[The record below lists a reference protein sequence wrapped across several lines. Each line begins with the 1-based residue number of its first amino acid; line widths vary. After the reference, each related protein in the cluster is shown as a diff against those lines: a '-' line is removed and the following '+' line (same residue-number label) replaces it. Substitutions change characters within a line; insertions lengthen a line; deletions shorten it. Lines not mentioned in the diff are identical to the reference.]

1 MGANAPKLSCSGWV
15 LHWSITDLME
25 LTDSVTT
32 LKGIGP
38 KKADLLA
45 GQGIFTLNDIISRFP
60 RKYED
65 RREIIPVSDLVPG
78 KDQLIHVKVLSRR
91 YSGFRYK
98 KKSPLMLLCEDDSG
112 RIEIVFFNGAYI
124 ANLFNAGAEYTFY
137 GRVTEN
143 RGALQMVHPEFHRK
157 GDPDDIRGI
166 IPVYSATEGI
176 SQNEYRKM
184 VRACEPLIDS
194 IEEWLPGDLP
204 ERYRLADPAFAVRN
218 IHFPEDE
225 KKIRQARYRLIFEEL
240 LTLETGMLSI
250 RGELAERS
258 SGAVIDPA
266 PADEFI
272 KTLPFELTDGQKQA
286 WSDISK
292 DLKSGK
298 SMNRLI
304 QGDVGSGKTVIAE
317 MAMYAA
323 VKSGYQAVMMAPTEI
338 LAKQHYKTLTDD
350 LSMLGIRV
358 GILTGSMKQK
368 DKNETL
374 LKLKSGGID
383 VLVGTHAL
391 IEPDVVF
398 RSLGLAITD
407 EQHRFGVEQRHM
419 LSGKGEGIN
428 IMVMTAT
435 PIPRTLAVII
445 YGDLDISQIRTMPTG
460 RKKIV
465 TRVAHPEDRM
475 VMYDFIKKKLR
486 QGQQAYVVAPLI
498 SDSDKIDASSAEEL
512 YEELSDL
519 FRGFRLALLHGNVD
533 PAEKDRIMTDF
544 ADHRI
549 DMLISTVV
557 IEIGI
562 NVPNA
567 TIMVIE
573 NCERFGLAQMYQLRG
588 RVGRGSERSYCFL
601 VMEHESE
608 IALERAKILEETSDG
623 FRIAE
628 EDLRLRGPGEIFG
641 TKQHGIP
648 ELNIS
653 DLVSHA
659 DVLEKAKEAAQ
670 EILQDDPHLT
680 SEQNQELRKRV
691 SRMFGDDIHLEL

>member
-1 MGANAPKLSCSGWV
+1 
-15 LHWSITDLME
+15 ME
-25 LTDSVTT
+25 LSDSVTT

-38 KKADLLA
+38 KKAELLA
-45 GQGIFTLNDIISRFP
+45 GQGIFTLNDIIMRFP

-65 RREIIPVSDLVPG
+65 RREIIPVSELQAG

-98 KKSPLMLLCEDDSG
+98 KKSPLLLLCEDDSG
-112 RIEIVFFNGAYI
+112 GRIEVVFFNGAYI

-166 IPVYSATEGI
+166 IPVYPGTEGI
-176 SQNEYRKM
+176 SQNEYRRM
-184 VRACEPLIDS
+184 VRACEPLIDG
-194 IEEWLPGDLP
+194 IGEWLPGDLP

-218 IHFPEDE
+218 IHFPDDE
-225 KKIRQARYRLIFEEL
+225 KKIRQARYRLIFDEL

-250 RGELAERS
+250 RGQIADWK

-266 PADEFI
+266 PADEFV
-272 KTLPFELTDGQKQA
+272 KTLPFELTDGQKEA
-286 WSDISK
+286 WKDISD
-292 DLKSGK
+292 DLMSHKA
-298 SMNRLI
+298 MNRLI

-317 MAMYAA
+317 MAMFAA

-338 LAKQHYKTLTDD
+338 LAKQHFKTLTDD
-350 LSMLGIRV
+350 LSMLGIRIA
-358 GILTGSMKQK
+358 ILTGSMKQK
-368 DKNETL
+368 NKNETL
-374 LKLKSGGID
+374 KRLADGDID
-383 VLVGTHAL
+383 VLIGTHAL
-391 IEPDVVF
+391 IEPGVQF
-398 RSLGLAITD
+398 HSLGLAVTD

-445 YGDLDISQIRTMPTG
+445 YGDLDISQIHTMPAG
-460 RKKIV
+460 RKKII
-465 TRVAHPEDRM
+465 TKVAHPEDRM
-475 VMYDFIKKKLR
+475 VMYDFVKKKMR

-498 SDSDKIDASSAEEL
+498 SESDKIDANSAEEL
-512 YEELSDL
+512 FDELSDL
-519 FRGFRLALLHGNVD
+519 FRGFRLALLHGSID

-544 ADHRI
+544 ADHKI

-567 TIMVIE
+567 TVMVIE
-573 NCERFGLAQMYQLRG
+573 NCERFGLAQMHQLRG
-588 RVGRGSERSYCFL
+588 RVGRGSEKSYCFL
-601 VMEHESE
+601 VMEHESD
-608 IALERAKILEETSDG
+608 IALQRAAILEESSDG

-659 DVLEKAKEAAQ
+659 DVLEKAKQAAQ
-670 EILQDDPHLT
+670 DILHDDPHLT
-680 SEQNQELRKRV
+680 ADQDQALKKRV
-691 SRMFGDDIHLEL
+691 RNMFGDDIHLEL

>member
-1 MGANAPKLSCSGWV
+1 
-15 LHWSITDLME
+15 ME
-25 LTDSVTT
+25 LTDDVTV
-32 LKGIGP
+32 LKGIGSR
-38 KKADLLA
+38 KAALLA
-45 GQGIFTLNDIISRFP
+45 QQGIFTLNDIIMRFP

-65 RREIIPVSDLVPG
+65 RRDVVPVSDLVAG
-78 KDQLIHVKVLSRR
+78 KDQLIQVKVLSRR

-98 KKSPLMLLCEDDSG
+98 KKSPLLLLCEDDSG

-143 RGALQMVHPEFHRK
+143 RGGLQMVHPEFHRQ

-176 SQNEYRKM
+176 SQNEYRRL
-184 VRACEPLIDS
+184 VHACEPLIDE
-194 IEEWLPGDLP
+194 IPEWLPGDLP
-204 ERYRLADPAFAVRN
+204 EKYRLADPAFAIKNV
-218 IHFPEDE
+218 HFPDDE
-225 KKIRQARYRLIFEEL
+225 KKIKQARYRLIFDEL

-250 RGELAERS
+250 RGNIA
-258 SGAVIDPA
+258 GAGDGVVIDPKY
-266 PADEFI
+266 ADEFI
-272 KTLPFELTDGQKQA
+272 KTLPFELTDGQKDA
-286 WSDISK
+286 WQDISY
-292 DLKSGK
+292 DLASHKP
-298 SMNRLI
+298 MNRLI

-317 MAMYAA
+317 MAMYAS

-338 LAKQHYKTLTDD
+338 LAKQHFKTLSDD

-374 LKLKSGGID
+374 RRLADGEID

-391 IEPDVVF
+391 IEPGVEF
-398 RSLGLAITD
+398 KSLGLAITD

-419 LSGKGEGIN
+419 LSDKGEGIN

-445 YGDLDISQIRTMPTG
+445 YGDLDISQIRTMPAG
-460 RKKIV
+460 RQKIV
-465 TRVAHPEDRM
+465 TKIAHAEDRM

-486 QGQQAYVVAPLI
+486 QGEQAYVVAPLI

-512 YEELSDL
+512 YEELSDM
-519 FRGFRLALLHGNVD
+519 FRGFRLALLHGSID
-533 PAEKDRIMTDF
+533 PAEKDRIMNDF
-544 ADHRI
+544 ADHKI
-549 DMLISTVV
+549 DMLVSTVV

-567 TIMVIE
+567 TVMVIE
-573 NCERFGLAQMYQLRG
+573 NCERFGLAQMHQLRG
-588 RVGRGSERSYCFL
+588 RVGRGSARSYCFL

-608 IALERAKILEETSDG
+608 IAVQRAEILKESSDG
-623 FRIAE
+623 FVIAE

-653 DLVSHA
+653 DLVNHA
-659 DVLEKAKEAAQ
+659 DVLEKAKQAAQ
-670 EILQDDPHLT
+670 QILNDDPHLT
-680 SEQNQELRKRV
+680 SEQNLPLKQRV
-691 SRMFGDDIHLEL
+691 NDMFGDDIHLEL

>member
-1 MGANAPKLSCSGWV
+1 MK
-15 LHWSITDLME
+15 
-25 LTDSVTT
+25 LTDDVTV
-32 LKGIGP
+32 LKGIGS
-38 KKADLLA
+38 KKAALLA
-45 GQGIFTLNDIISRFP
+45 EQGIFTLNDIIMRFP

-65 RREIIPVSDLVPG
+65 RREIVPVSDLKPG
-78 KDQLIHVKVLSRR
+78 KDQLIQVKVLSRR
-91 YSGFRYK
+91 YSGFRFK
-98 KKSPLMLLCEDDSG
+98 KKSPLLLLCEDDSG
-112 RIEIVFFNGAYI
+112 RIEIVFFNGSYI
-124 ANLFNAGAEYTFY
+124 ANLFNAGAEYMFY

-143 RGALQMVHPEFHRK
+143 RGGLQMVHPEFHRK
-157 GDPDDIRGI
+157 GDPNDIRGI
-166 IPVYSATEGI
+166 IPVYSATEGV

-184 VRACEPLIDS
+184 VHACEPLIDD
-194 IEEWLPGDLP
+194 IPEWLPGDLP
-204 ERYRLADPAFAVRN
+204 EKYRLADPPFAIRN

-225 KKIRQARYRLIFEEL
+225 KKIRQARYRLIFDEL

-250 RGELAERS
+250 RGDMANRKT
-258 SGAVIDPA
+258 GAVIDPSS
-266 PADEFI
+266 ADEFI
-272 KTLPFELTDGQKQA
+272 RTLPFDLTEGQKEA
-286 WSDISK
+286 WKDISA
-292 DLKSGK
+292 DLSSHKA
-298 SMNRLI
+298 MNRLI

-317 MAMYAA
+317 MAMFAA

-338 LAKQHYKTLTDD
+338 LAKQHFKTLTDD

-374 LKLKSGGID
+374 ERLASGDID

-391 IEPDVVF
+391 IEPGVQF
-398 RSLGLAITD
+398 KSLGLAITD

-445 YGDLDISQIRTMPTG
+445 YGDLDISQIRTMPEG
-460 RKKIV
+460 RQKII
-465 TRVAHPEDRM
+465 TKIAHNEDRM

-498 SDSDKIDASSAEEL
+498 SESDKIDASSAEEL

-519 FRGFRLALLHGNVD
+519 FRGFRLALLHGNID
-533 PAEKDRIMTDF
+533 SAEKDRIMTDF
-544 ADHRI
+544 ADHKI
-549 DMLISTVV
+549 DMLVSTVV

-567 TIMVIE
+567 TVMVIE
-573 NCERFGLAQMYQLRG
+573 NCERFGLAQMHQLRG
-588 RVGRGSERSYCFL
+588 RVGRGSSKSYCFL
-601 VMEHESE
+601 VMEHESD
-608 IALERAKILEETSDG
+608 IAVERAKILTESSDG

-628 EDLRLRGPGEIFG
+628 EDLVLRGPGEIFG
-641 TKQHGIP
+641 TRQHGIP

-659 DVLEKAKEAAQ
+659 DVLEKAKQAAI
-670 EILQDDPHLT
+670 EILHDDPHLT
-680 SEQNQELRKRV
+680 HKENLPLKKRV
-691 SRMFGDDIHLEL
+691 KAMFGDDIRIDL

>member
-1 MGANAPKLSCSGWV
+1 
-15 LHWSITDLME
+15 ME

-32 LKGIGP
+32 LKGIGK
-38 KKADLLA
+38 KKAELLA
-45 GQGIFTLNDIISRFP
+45 GQGIYTLNDIIMRFP

-65 RREIIPVSDLVPG
+65 RRNVIPVSELVAG

-98 KKSPLMLLCEDDSG
+98 KKSPLLLLCEDDSG

-143 RGALQMVHPEFHRK
+143 RGGLQMVHPEFHRN

-184 VRACEPLIDS
+184 VRACEPLIDG
-194 IEEWLPGDLP
+194 IPEWLPGDLP
-204 ERYRLADPAFAVRN
+204 VRYRLADPAFAVRN
-218 IHFPEDE
+218 IHFPEDGRM
-225 KKIRQARYRLIFEEL
+225 ILQAKYRLVFDEL

-250 RGELAERS
+250 RGDLADS
-258 SGAVIDPA
+258 GDGAVIDPL

-272 KTLPFELTDGQKQA
+272 KTLPFELTEGQKQA
-286 WSDISK
+286 WKDISA
-292 DLKSGK
+292 DLSSHKA
-298 SMNRLI
+298 MNRLI

-323 VKSGYQAVMMAPTEI
+323 VKSGYQAVMMVPTEI
-338 LAKQHYKTLTDD
+338 LAKQHYKTLNDD
-350 LSMLGIRV
+350 LSMLGMRV
-358 GILTGSMKQK
+358 AILTGSMKQK

-374 LKLKSGGID
+374 MRLAAGDID
-383 VLVGTHAL
+383 MLVGTHAL
-391 IEPDVVF
+391 IEPGVEF
-398 RSLGLAITD
+398 KSLGLAITD

-419 LSGKGEGIN
+419 LSDKGEGIN

-435 PIPRTLAVII
+435 PIPRTLAVVI
-445 YGDLDISQIRTMPTG
+445 YGDLDISQIRTMPKG
-460 RKKIV
+460 RQKII
-465 TRVAHPEDRM
+465 TKIAHPEDRM

-486 QGQQAYVVAPLI
+486 EGQQAYVVAPLI

-544 ADHRI
+544 ADHKI
-549 DMLISTVV
+549 DMLVSTVV

-573 NCERFGLAQMYQLRG
+573 NSERFGLAQMHQLRG
-588 RVGRGSERSYCFL
+588 RVGRGSVRSYCFL
-601 VMEHESE
+601 VMEHEND
-608 IALERAKILEETSDG
+608 IAVQRAQILTESSDG
-623 FRIAE
+623 FEIAE
-628 EDLRLRGPGEIFG
+628 EDLKLRGPGEIFG

-670 EILQDDPHLT
+670 EILRDDPHLIKA
-680 SEQNQELRKRV
+680 ENHELKKRV
-691 SRMFGDDIHLEL
+691 STMFGNDIRLEL

>member
-1 MGANAPKLSCSGWV
+1 M
-15 LHWSITDLME
+15 D
-25 LTDSVTT
+25 LTDSVTV
-32 LKGIGP
+32 LKGIGN
-38 KKADLLA
+38 KKAEMLA
-45 GQGIFTLNDIISRFP
+45 GQGIFTLNDIIMRFP

-65 RREIIPVSDLVPG
+65 RRSIIPVADLVPG

-98 KKSPLMLLCEDDSG
+98 KKSPLLLLCEDDSG

-124 ANLFNAGAEYTFY
+124 ANLFNAGAEYSFY

-143 RGALQMVHPEFHRK
+143 RGSLQMVHPEFHRK

-184 VRACEPLIDS
+184 VHACEPLIDD
-194 IEEWLPGDLP
+194 IPEWLPDNLP
-204 ERYRLADPAFAVRN
+204 QRYRLADPSFAIRN
-218 IHFPEDE
+218 IHFPDDE
-225 KKIRQARYRLIFEEL
+225 KKIRQARYRLIFDEL

-250 RGELAERS
+250 RGEIASRKG
-258 SGAVIDPA
+258 GAVIDPKY
-266 PADEFI
+266 ADEFI
-272 KTLPFELTDGQKQA
+272 NTLPFELTDGQKDA
-286 WSDISK
+286 WKDISQ
-292 DLKSGK
+292 DLSSEKA
-298 SMNRLI
+298 MNRLI

-317 MAMYAA
+317 MAMFAA

-358 GILTGSMKQK
+358 AILTGSMKQK
-368 DKNETL
+368 DKSETL
-374 LKLKSGGID
+374 KRLAEDDID

-391 IEPDVVF
+391 IEPGVEF
-398 RSLGLAITD
+398 RSLGLAVTD

-428 IMVMTAT
+428 VMVMTAT

-445 YGDLDISQIRTMPTG
+445 YGDLDISQIRTMPAG
-460 RKKIV
+460 RQKIV
-465 TRVAHPEDRM
+465 TKIAHNDDRM
-475 VMYDFIKKKLR
+475 VMYDFVKKKLK

-498 SDSDKIDASSAEEL
+498 SESDKIDASSAEEL
-512 YEELSDL
+512 YEELTEI
-519 FRGFRLALLHGNVD
+519 FKGFDLALLHGNID
-533 PAEKDRIMTDF
+533 PAEKDRIMQDF
-544 ADHRI
+544 ADHKI
-549 DMLISTVV
+549 DMLVSTVV

-567 TIMVIE
+567 TVMVIE
-573 NCERFGLAQMYQLRG
+573 NCERFGLAQMHQLRG

-608 IALERAKILEETSDG
+608 IALERARILTESSDG
-623 FRIAE
+623 FTIAE

-659 DVLEKAKEAAQ
+659 DVLEKAKEAAEQ
-670 EILQDDPHLT
+670 ILNDDTHL
-680 SEQNQELRKRV
+680 EHDQNLPLKKRV
-691 SRMFGDDIHLEL
+691 KSMFGDDIRLEL

>member
-1 MGANAPKLSCSGWV
+1 MNLS
-15 LHWSITDLME
+15 
-25 LTDSVTT
+25 DSVTT
-32 LKGIGP
+32 LKGIGK
-38 KKADLLA
+38 KKAELLA
-45 GQGIFTLNDIISRFP
+45 GQGIFTLSDIIRRYP

-65 RREIIPVSDLVPG
+65 RRDVIPISGLIPG
-78 KDQLIHVKVLSRR
+78 KDQLIKVKILSRR

-98 KKSPLMLLCEDDSG
+98 KKSPLMLLGEDDTG

-137 GRVTEN
+137 GRVSEN
-143 RGALQMVHPEFHRK
+143 RGGLQMVHPEFHRI

-176 SQNEYRKM
+176 SQNEYRKL

-194 IEEWLPGDLP
+194 IPEWLPDDLP
-204 ERYRLADPAFAVRN
+204 AEYRLADPAFAVRN
-218 IHFPEDE
+218 IHFPDDE
-225 KKIRQARYRLIFEEL
+225 KKIRQAKYRLVFDEL

-250 RGELAERS
+250 RGEIAKTGG
-258 SGAVIDPA
+258 GAVIDPVY
-266 PADEFI
+266 ADEFI
-272 KTLPFELTDGQKQA
+272 KTLPFELTEGQKLA
-286 WSDISK
+286 WNDIAADLASDK
-292 DLKSGK
+292 A
-298 SMNRLI
+298 MNRLI

-338 LAKQHYKTLTDD
+338 LAKQHFKTLSDD
-350 LSMLGIRV
+350 MSMLGIRV

-374 LKLKSGGID
+374 MHLAAGDID

-391 IEPDVVF
+391 IEPGVEF

-445 YGDLDISQIRTMPTG
+445 YGDLDISQIRTMPQG
-460 RKKIV
+460 RQKIV
-465 TRVAHPEDRM
+465 TKLAHLEDRM

-512 YEELSDL
+512 YEELSDI
-519 FRGFRLALLHGNVD
+519 FRGFKLALLHGNVD

-544 ADHRI
+544 ADHKI
-549 DMLISTVV
+549 DLLVSTVV

-567 TIMVIE
+567 TVMVIE
-573 NCERFGLAQMYQLRG
+573 NCERFGLAQMHQLRG
-588 RVGRGSERSYCFL
+588 RVGRGSEKSYCFL
-601 VMEHESE
+601 VMEHESD
-608 IALERAKILEETSDG
+608 IALERARILTDSSDG
-623 FRIAE
+623 FVIAE
-628 EDLRLRGPGEIFG
+628 EDLKLRGPGEIFG

-659 DVLEKAKEAAQ
+659 DVLEKAKQAAQ
-670 EILQDDPHLT
+670 NILKDDPHLT
-680 SEQNQELRKRV
+680 EEKNSPLKERV
-691 SRMFGDDIHLEL
+691 QKMFGDDIRLEL